1 MMKIKGMIS
10 ILKNYVREP
19 ILNNL
24 SEDMT
29 EDLISLLESAESDG
43 ILEEGLKIFEEKL
56 NNFDK
61 NTYIPK
67 VDPSYASYDIM
78 KIYTLLDDSFLEV
91 HRKTF

>member
-1 MMKIKGMIS
+1 MIS
-10 ILKNYVREP
+10 ILKNYIRGH

-29 EDLISLLESAESDG
+29 EDLISLLEGADGDG

-56 NNFDK
+56 NNNFDK
-61 NTYIPK
+61 NINVLE

-78 KIYTLLDDSFLEV
+78 KIYTLLDDSFLEA
-91 HRKTF
+91 HLKTL

>member
-1 MMKIKGMIS
+1 MIS
-10 ILKNYVREP
+10 ILKNYIHES

-29 EDLISLLESAESDG
+29 EDLISLLEGADDDG
-43 ILEEGLKIFEEKL
+43 ILEEGLKIFEEKF

-61 NTYIPK
+61 NTYIPE
-67 VDPSYASYDIM
+67 VDPSYASHDVM

>member
-43 ILEEGLKIFEEKL
+43 ILEEGLKIFEEKF

-61 NTYIPK
+61 NTYIPE

>member
-1 MMKIKGMIS
+1 MIS
-10 ILKNYVREP
+10 ILKNYVRES

-29 EDLISLLESAESDG
+29 EDLISLFEGANGDG

-61 NTYIPK
+61 NTHIPE
-67 VDPSYASYDIM
+67 VDPSYASQDIM
-78 KIYTLLDDSFLEV
+78 KIYTLLDDSFLEA
-91 HRKTF
+91 HLKTL

>member
-1 MMKIKGMIS
+1 MIS
-10 ILKNYVREP
+10 ILKNYVRGP

-24 SEDMT
+24 SEDIT
-29 EDLISLLESAESDG
+29 EDFIDLLERAKDDG

-61 NTYIPK
+61 NTYIPE
-67 VDPSYASYDIM
+67 VDPSYASYDVM
-78 KIYTLLDDSFLEV
+78 KIYTLLDNSFLEV